1 MENVRNIFV
10 REINRVLSF
19 NAFDPYE
26 EEEEEEEVEIPE
38 AKISNV
44 IGLNLTFTSLL
55 LSSNDLKT

>member
-1 MENVRNIFV
+1 M
-10 REINRVLSF
+10 LSF
-19 NAFDPYE
+19 NAFDPY

>member
-10 REINRVLSF
+10 IEINRVLSF
-19 NAFDPYE
+19 NAFDPY

>member
-19 NAFDPYE
+19 HAFDPY